1 MGFFRRIG
9 DFLGFSKGDHEP
21 KGEDD
26 ENNNNNNSNDD
37 ENSDS
42 QTHNRPHLQ
51 GTGLPRRGFGVP
63 VQVVV
68 DRPQLGPVIGPCK
81 PGEGGVQVDL
91 SLLSPFQYWIHSSL
105 INFIC

>member
-1 MGFFRRIG
+1 MGFLSRVV
-9 DFLGFSKGDHEP
+9 DFLGLSKGDHKA

-26 ENNNNNNSNDD
+26 ESNNNNNDDDD

-42 QTHNRPHLQ
+42 QAHNRPHFQ

-91 SLLSPFQYWIHSSL
+91 SLLSPFNIG
-105 INFIC
+105 FIVL